1 MIAETSWRPR
11 VGIPWRT
18 AAEEKEGYRAAYDY
32 YVNAIREAGGDPVG
46 VSLLLP
52 DDELRRLAGT
62 LDAVLLT
69 GSPAD
74 VDPGRYGGARNSLTA
89 APDPQR
95 EHADDVLIDQS
106 LATGKPLLAICF
118 GLQTLNV
125 HFGGSLLQ
133 DIPSELG
140 SHLEHDHDE
149 FLPDARHPA
158 QIEGGYLA
166 ELAGRGDVTV
176 NSSHHQ
182 AILNPGRGLRVTARA
197 PDGVI
202 EAVEFAGGP
211 AWILGVQW
219 HPERMRG
226 DALSDSLFRRL
237 IEEARSAARGR
248 ANSHR

>member
-1 MIAETSWRPR
+1 MPTENSYRPS
-11 VGIPWRT
+11 VGVPWRT
-18 AAEEKEGYRAAYDY
+18 AAEEKKGYRNAYDY
-32 YVNAIREAGGDPVG
+32 YLNAVRDAGGEPVEI
-46 VSLLLP
+46 SLLANEE
-52 DDELRRLAGT
+52 ELHKLAES
-62 LDAVLLT
+62 LDAALLT

-74 VDPGRYGGARNSLTA
+74 VDPARYGSARNSFTA
-89 APDPQR
+89 AHDPQR

-133 DIPSELG
+133 DVPSELTT
-140 SHLEHDHDE
+140 HLEHDHEE

-166 ELAGRGDVTV
+166 ELAGRGEVSV

-182 AILNPGRGLRVTARA
+182 AILNPGSDLRVTARA

-202 EAVEFAGGP
+202 EAVELTGGP

-226 DALSDSLFRRL
+226 DALSDALFRRL
-237 IEEARSAARGR
+237 IQEARDVAGR
-248 ANSHR
+248 R

>member
-1 MIAETSWRPR
+1 MHAETDYRPR

-18 AAEEKEGYRAAYDY
+18 AAEEKEGYRNAYDY
-32 YVNAIREAGGDPVG
+32 YVNAVREAGGEPVE

-74 VDPGRYGGARNSLTA
+74 VDPGRYGSARNPLTA
-89 APDPQR
+89 VADPQR

-140 SHLEHDHDE
+140 THLEHDHDE

-166 ELAGRGDVTV
+166 ELAGRGEVSV

-182 AILNPGRGLRVTARA
+182 AILNPGHGLRVTAHA

-202 EAVEFAGGP
+202 EAMEFAGGP

-226 DALSDSLFRRL
+226 DALADALFRRL
-237 IEEARSAARGR
+237 IQEARAARLAD
-248 ANSHR
+248 ANRKH